1 MHELSLVLNIIDIAE
16 EEMKKANAHC
26 VEAIELE
33 VGSMSGVEIDALSF
47 SWDAAVKDTVL
58 ENADCT
64 INQVQAIAKCCHCG
78 CEYCVHEPYEP
89 CPACNEVLVEYLK
102 GKELRVKSL
111 VVSSSEIS
119 KLKF

>member
-16 EEMKKANAHC
+16 EEVKKAHAHR
-26 VEAIELE
+26 VDAIDLE
-33 VGSMSGVEIDALSF
+33 VGSLAGVEIDALKF

-58 ENADCT
+58 EKAERT
-64 INQVQAIAKCCHCG
+64 IDQVQAVARCSNCG
-78 CEYCVHEPYEP
+78 CEYLVHEPFEP

-111 VVSSSEIS
+111 VVS
-119 KLKF
+119 